1 LVMIGFGSIGR
12 GMLPLIECH
21 IRYPKDEFSVIKP
34 TNDYAHILE
43 EHGVRQVKMPLTIEN
58 YESTLRGLFLLIV
71 IVDPAE

>member
-1 LVMIGFGSIGR
+1 MIGFGSIGR
-12 GMLPLIECH
+12 GMLPLIERH
-21 IRYPKDEFSVIKP
+21 IRYPKDEFIES

-43 EHGVRQVKMPLTIEN
+43 EHGVRQVKMPLTVEN